1 MSHKSIILVSVL
13 FLVMG
18 LLLVPCL
25 PPAYAVLDTRTSLAV
40 DLESGVNPNGIM
52 LSPEIYRR
60 WVYAVDKE
68 MDVPSSY
75 LQTGLR
81 PGVSPAYGKLSAYT
95 EWLAAIFAKF
105 RLEYDLYRFFGTN
118 GALLS
123 FPSADSRFG
132 RQEVE
137 ALKGQEETAFG
148 SRVLFQPTLYGKI
161 GPVIIAN
168 QTDLAYY
175 RFNGKGPY
183 FLDWEYDALVR
194 DGDSVV
200 ANRTQFIVEAW
211 KKGKDQALYAGPYY
225 EITHATSAALTR
237 QRVGVL
243 AYWLPVPEFR
253 SLDRP
258 RIYLQAGVNVQDRNR
273 QGELFLNFGIGFDFD
288 FTKTQKRK

>member
-1 MSHKSIILVSVL
+1 MSHKLIAFYSVL

-18 LLLVPCL
+18 LLLVPCI
-25 PPAYAVLDTRTSLAV
+25 PPAHAVTDTRTSLSV
-40 DLESGVNPNGIM
+40 DLESEVNPNGIT
-52 LSPEIYRR
+52 LTSEIYRR

-68 MDVPSSY
+68 LDVPSSY
-75 LQTGLR
+75 LQTGLG
-81 PGVSPAYGKLSAYT
+81 PAVSPAYGKLSAYA
-95 EWLAAIFAKF
+95 EWLATVFAKF
-105 RLEYDLYRFFGTN
+105 RLEYDLYRFFGAN

-123 FPSADSRFG
+123 FPSADSKFG
-132 RQEVE
+132 RHEVE
-137 ALKGQEETAFG
+137 ALKGQEETASG
-148 SRVLFQPTLYGKI
+148 SRVIFQPTLYGKI

-183 FLDWEYDALVR
+183 FLDWEYDTLVR

-225 EITHATSAALTR
+225 EITHATSADLTR

-243 AYWLPVPEFR
+243 AYWLPVPAFL

-258 RIYLQAGVNVQDRNR
+258 RIYLQAGVNIQDRNR

-288 FTKTQKRK
+288 FNKTQKSK